1 MTIVTDTTA
10 QIERLYVALDLSK
23 ASWVAVLTS
32 LGEEKLRTHRID
44 ARTDHALGELVA
56 LIERHRAA
64 LARRLATVQHI
75 HFLAAAGAADVPRM
89 ALKNSALGSTTITS
103 DLLRKLVR

>member
-1 MTIVTDTTA
+1 M
-10 QIERLYVALDLSK
+10 
-23 ASWVAVLTS
+23 AS
-32 LGEEKLRTHRID
+32 
-44 ARTDHALGELVA
+44 HALPCRLRSLVPA
-56 LIERHRAA
+56 CVPGGGPERSCRPA
-64 LARRLATVQHI
+64 LAKRLATVQHI